1 MSPFGEKWLRETGEK
16 QKRKKQALP
25 GLQRQRIEARDCLDE
40 NANFSPLR
48 GQDRIGLR
56 TAHITRTL
64 SSKKRELKRSRLKSR
79 RLRAAPTLGHS
90 GRQSRP
96 PRAFSKA
103 GNSRKYGA
111 GFAGLTPGTVPIVR
125 VSLEVRPKAA
135 VPG

>member
-48 GQDRIGLR
+48 GQDRIRLR

-64 SSKKRELKRSRLKSR
+64 SSKKRELKRSRRKSR
-79 RLRAAPTLGHS
+79 RLRAAPTRGHS

-96 PRAFSKA
+96 LRAFSRA

-111 GFAGLTPGTVPIVR
+111 GFAGLTPGTAPFVR
-125 VSLEVRPKAA
+125 VSPETKPKAA